1 MRKPMNPAL
10 GQMILR
16 IVLGVIFVAHGAA
29 KMFGDG
35 GPGAA
40 AGFLGSLGVPVP
52 ILASWVVTLLEFV
65 GGMFLIVG
73 VFVLPAAIL
82 LAIHMLLGII
92 LVHAQSGF
100 FVIGPGAG
108 GVEFNLLLIAGLLS
122 MLLGGPGLAAVD
134 NRSAP
139 PAAAPPAAREPRPR
153 PEPIPEPEP
162 EPAPE
167 ASEPEAAFEPEPE
180 PTAGASEPTPGA
192 ETATGEGIGGGPEE
206 KRFGG

>member
-1 MRKPMNPAL
+1 MTAGL
-10 GQMILR
+10 ELR
-16 IVLGVIFVAHGAA
+16 RASSAHW
-29 KMFGDG
+29 
-35 GPGAA
+35 
-40 AGFLGSLGVPVP
+40 GVPVP

-153 PEPIPEPEP
+153 PEPMPEPEP

-167 ASEPEAAFEPEPE
+167 ASEPA
-180 PTAGASEPTPGA
+180 PGA
-192 ETATGEGIGGGPEE
+192 ETATGEGIGGGPHFHAFSS
-206 KRFGG
+206 RLFNH

>member
-1 MRKPMNPAL
+1 MNPAL

-92 LVHAQSGF
+92 LFHAQSGF

-139 PAAAPPAAREPRPR
+139 PAAREPRPR
-153 PEPIPEPEP
+153 PKPMPEPEP

-180 PTAGASEPTPGA
+180 PTPGASEPTPGA

>member
-1 MRKPMNPAL
+1 MNPAL

-108 GVEFNLLLIAGLLS
+108 GFEFNLLLIAGLLS

-167 ASEPEAAFEPEPE
+167 ASEPEAAFEPEPK
-180 PTAGASEPTPGA
+180 PTPGASEPTPGA

>member
-153 PEPIPEPEP
+153 PEPIPEAEP

-167 ASEPEAAFEPEPE
+167 ASEPEAAFEPEPK
-180 PTAGASEPTPGA
+180 PTPGASEPTPGA

>member
-1 MRKPMNPAL
+1 MNPAL

-92 LVHAQSGF
+92 LFHAQSGF

-139 PAAAPPAAREPRPR
+139 PAAREPRPR
-153 PEPIPEPEP
+153 PKPMPEPEP

-180 PTAGASEPTPGA
+180 PTPGASEPTPGA

-206 KRFGG
+206 KRFDG

>member
-1 MRKPMNPAL
+1 MNPAL

-139 PAAAPPAAREPRPR
+139 PAAAPPPAREPRPR
-153 PEPIPEPEP
+153 PEPMPEPEP

-180 PTAGASEPTPGA
+180 PTPGASEPAPGA

-206 KRFGG
+206 KRLGG